1 MEMSRTNID
10 LEDKLVKEGMRVF
23 KCKTKKELVHM
34 ALQELLRREK
44 RKEILQ
50 LRGKVQWE
58 GNLEELRKAR
68 V

>member
-1 MEMSRTNID
+1 
-10 LEDKLVKEGMRVF
+10 
-23 KCKTKKELVHM
+23 
-34 ALQELLRREK
+34 LLKREK

-50 LRGKVQWE
+50 LRGKIQWE

>member
-1 MEMSRTNID
+1 MSRTNID

-23 KCKTKKELVHM
+23 KCKTKKELVHL
-34 ALQELLRREK
+34 ALRELLKGEK

-50 LRGKVQWE
+50 LRGKIQWE

>member
-1 MEMSRTNID
+1 MSRTNID

-23 KCKTKKELVHM
+23 KCKTKKELVHL
-34 ALQELLRREK
+34 ALRELLKREK

-50 LRGKVQWE
+50 LRGKIQWE